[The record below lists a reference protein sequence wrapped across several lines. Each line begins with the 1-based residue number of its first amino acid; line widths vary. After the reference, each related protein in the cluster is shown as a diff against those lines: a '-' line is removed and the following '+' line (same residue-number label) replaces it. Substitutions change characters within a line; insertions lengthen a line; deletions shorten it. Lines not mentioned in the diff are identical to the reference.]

1 MKKKL
6 YLILF
11 ALTLIV
17 PTQLHAQRAVRK
29 QHRTVQSQPRKA
41 IYNAYMGKLDEYARR
56 VKNEE
61 NYEASYFLHDMT
73 GDGIAELC
81 VFAGVTCP
89 MDFPGDD
96 FSIFFYTYKQGK
108 IKYIGKYDDKGAGM
122 ATSVYYLGKG
132 YVLNVLEE
140 GAELFRISYY
150 KGKISRRLINSNY
163 NSTPREPVVEFIELS
178 DRSALNQLLS
188 K

>member
-1 MKKKL
+1 
-6 YLILF
+6 
-11 ALTLIV
+11 
-17 PTQLHAQRAVRK
+17 
-29 QHRTVQSQPRKA
+29 
-41 IYNAYMGKLDEYARR
+41 MGN
-56 VKNEE
+56 NEE

-132 YVLNVLEE
+132 YILNVLEE

>member
-1 MKKKL
+1 MRTQI

-11 ALTLIV
+11 ALTMIV
-17 PTQLHAQRAVRK
+17 PMQLHAQKSVRN
-29 QHRTVQSQPRKA
+29 QHQARQSQSHKA

-61 NYEASYFLHDMT
+61 NFRASYFLHDMT
-73 GDGIAELC
+73 GDGIPELC
-81 VFAGVTCP
+81 VFAGEVCP
-89 MDFPGDD
+89 MDFPGDE
-96 FSIFFYTYKQGK
+96 FSIYFYRYVQGK
-108 IKYIGKYDDKGAGM
+108 LKYIGKYDDKGGGM

-132 YVLNVLEE
+132 YILNVLEE

-150 KGKISRRLINSNY
+150 KGKMVSKLIDSNY
-163 NSTPREPVVEFIELS
+163 NSTPSEPEFEFTELS
-178 DRSALNQLLS
+178 DRKALNQLLS